1 VSFEETFDQSYERVK
16 SLEKNGQRFFDAF
29 YEKFITASPE
39 VAQAFKDTDM
49 EHQRNMLEKSF
60 YGLFVFYATGNN
72 NDYLE
77 KIAHRHSKHDANIR
91 PELYDLWLD
100 CLLQTVAEYD
110 PQFTREIEL
119 AWRLVLAT
127 GITYMKFH
135 YHGVN

>member
-1 VSFEETFDQSYERVK
+1 MSFEETFDQSYERIK
-16 SLEKNGQRFFDAF
+16 SLEKNGQRFFDVF
-29 YEKFITASPE
+29 YEKFINASPE

-77 KIAHRHSKHDANIR
+77 KIAHRHSKHDANID
-91 PELYDLWLD
+91 PALYDIWLD
-100 CLLQTVAEYD
+100 SLLQTVAEFD
-110 PQFTREIEL
+110 PQFNRHIEL

-127 GITYMKFH
+127 GIAYMKFH
-135 YHGVN
+135 YHGD